1 MADDRYGGY
10 GRGEDWRRRE
20 DSIFS
25 DDDRPRQARQ
35 RERGWSDSPGEYD
48 RERGG
53 RDEDRGF
60 FDRAGDEVRSWFG
73 DEEAEQRR
81 ERDVRRDEARDAFA
95 GRDYD
100 RRYEGGRSRYG
111 GTPDYER
118 SGGYGAG
125 ASFAPEQAGYGQS
138 MSGRRE
144 HGERSSFG
152 RGRSHWD
159 DNYRRWRERQMERFD
174 REYDDYCRERQQQF
188 EQDFDSWRSSR
199 LTEGGVGGAS
209 APRGDAG
216 GRERTSRGTGSQGAG
231 ATTTGGTAAASRSST
246 GSKSGETENAVG
258 AGGETGTSRGR
269 GGRSRS

>member
-10 GRGEDWRRRE
+10 GRGEDWRRSD

-25 DDDRPRQARQ
+25 DDDRSRQTRE
-35 RERGWSDSPGEYD
+35 RERGRGGYG

-73 DEEAEQRR
+73 DEEAERRR
-81 ERDVRRDEARDAFA
+81 ERDVRRDEARDAFT

-100 RRYEGGRSRYG
+100 HRYEGGRNE
-111 GTPDYER
+111 ER
-118 SGGYGAG
+118 FGGYGAG
-125 ASFAPEQAGYGQS
+125 ASFAPDQAGYGQS
-138 MSGRRE
+138 IGGRRE
-144 HGERSSFG
+144 YGGRSGSG
-152 RGRSHWD
+152 GGRSHWD
-159 DNYRRWRERQMERFD
+159 DNYRRWREQQMERFD

-216 GRERTSRGTGSQGAG
+216 GRERTSRKTGSQGAG
-231 ATTTGGTAAASRSST
+231 ATTSAGGTASATRSNT
-246 GSKSGETENAVG
+246 GSSSGETENAVG
-258 AGGETGTSRGR
+258 AGGEAGASRGR